1 MFLSHSIFLSV
12 CLYFSVWLYLCL
24 PLSLSIILSLFL
36 SMCNSLSLW
45 LFLSLSVSL
54 ALFLC
59 LFLGLRVFFVVSL
72 SVSVSFLYWY
82 KIILVPYW
90 RSDHHKRRTCLC
102 KWTQNTVLCDQFP
115 EEHWGMVMLTMC
127 IKYILMVV
135 TND

>member
-1 MFLSHSIFLSV
+1 MFLPILSFSLCVSISLFGSIFV
-12 CLYFSVWLYLCL
+12 CLC
-24 PLSLSIILSLFL
+24 LSIILSLFL

-59 LFLGLRVFFVVSL
+59 LFLILRVFFVVSL

-90 RSDHHKRRTCLC
+90 RSDHHKRRTGLC

-115 EEHWGMVMLTMC
+115 EEHWGIVMLTMC